1 MLVVLVIVLIVA
13 AVAWLVIVS
22 PLDRHDPPLDRHDPP
37 LDRHGSPI
45 RAIRMYPPSPQ
56 DAAVSQKAALRAF
69 VEESKERR
77 HVCRTT
83 LQRPQSHMQR
93 NDAASRVV
101 LEPRPESMR

>member
-22 PLDRHDPPLDRHDPP
+22 PLDRHDPP